1 MTFIKVLLNSELIRT
16 HSLNKIVRYFLKPSL
31 SIHQFLLQCTQYCIA
46 MSIRLIEGLIC
57 SMLVVVTQE
66 KNIQVGPY
74 QGWS

>member
-1 MTFIKVLLNSELIRT
+1 MTFIKVLLNSELIRA

-31 SIHQFLLQCTQYCIA
+31 SIHFFCSHTQYCIA